1 MFTVFSYILECY
13 TILTERL
20 LIYEGQ
26 NLIQELNFKVGLSPS
41 EKYDFIY
48 FNESLLKPM
57 KNPFYFMLKTLT
69 ILEICTLLF

>member
-1 MFTVFSYILECY
+1 MFTVFSYMLECH

-41 EKYDFIY
+41 EKFD
-48 FNESLLKPM
+48 ESLQ
-57 KNPFYFMLKTLT
+57 
-69 ILEICTLLF
+69 